1 MIHAYLITAYN
12 NFKVLSLL
20 LKLLDNENNII
31 FLHIDKKVSFNKEIF
46 QKEISLTKASLYF
59 VPRYSLT
66 WADVS
71 EIHCIL
77 NSMEY
82 MLHYKWDYMHY
93 ITESDLPL
101 KTQQEIHSYFEKNK
115 GFEFI
120 DFAPEN
126 YKLANYKCQVFH
138 PFVKFTKY
146 RTNKFLKFLNHGFA
160 HFQQLLGVKRSH
172 LTFKHGS
179 GYFSITRSFAKYAV
193 SKKDIFY
200 KQYKNTLCCLEV
212 YLQTLCYYSPYR
224 KKIKYFEQT
233 YLGNLRYI
241 DWSRRDGSSPY
252 TFQSSDYFDLI
263 DKAEHSE
270 LCFARKFNQNSDF
283 TIAEKLYTYIDKK
296 QSKK

>member
-1 MIHAYLITAYN
+1 MTHAYLITAYS

-20 LKLLDNENNII
+20 LRLLDDEHNIL
-31 FLHIDKKVSFNKEIF
+31 FVHVDKKVTFDQEAF
-46 QKEISLTKASLYF
+46 QKELDITKAALYF
-59 VPRYSLT
+59 VPRYDLT

-71 EIHCIL
+71 EIHCVL
-77 NSMEY
+77 DSMEY
-82 MLHYKWDYMHY
+82 ALRYDWDYIHY
-93 ITESDLPL
+93 ITEGDLPL
-101 KTQQEIHSYFEKNK
+101 KTQKEIHSYFEKNN

-138 PFVKFTKY
+138 PFLKFKSY
-146 RTNKFLKFLNHGFA
+146 RKNKFLKLLNHGFA
-160 HFQQLLGVKRSH
+160 HLQQLLGVRRSSRE
-172 LTFKHGS
+172 FKHGS
-179 GYFSITRSFAKYAV
+179 GYFSITRSFAEYAV
-193 SKKDIFY
+193 SKKEIFY
-200 KQYKNTLCCLEV
+200 KQYRDTLCCLEV

-224 KKIKYFEQT
+224 KKVKYFEQT

-252 TFQSSDYFDLI
+252 TFQLSDYDDLI

-283 TIAEKLYTYIDKK
+283 EIAEKLYDYILSK
-296 QSKK
+296 QSV